1 MASERCEGKNN
12 RITNWGMVSNCT
24 IGNGAWVKQLD
35 DKWDDDSW
43 CWKWLLR
50 KRCEGRNTL
59 KMEFFSWQLFSLGV
73 SFSSDKEEL
82 DDDTKGDEND
92 GIASERCEGR
102 NNLPPEGKRSAG
114 SPANTSY
121 STILQPRYIA
131 SLWRYCSPDILRHSE
146 DIAVQI
152 LRHSQPHCIL
162 NWKYCFSQKDIA
174 CCKCWMTKLNFCL
187 PERFAF

>member
-1 MASERCEGKNN
+1 MKMMASERCEGKNN
-12 RITNWGMVSNCT
+12 RITNWGMVNVGENGGICT

-50 KRCEGRNTL
+50 KRCEGRNNL

-131 SLWRYCSPDILRHSE
+131 SLWRYCSPDILRHSY
-146 DIAVQI
+146 DIAAQI
-152 LRHSQPHCIL
+152 
-162 NWKYCFSQKDIA
+162 
-174 CCKCWMTKLNFCL
+174 
-187 PERFAF
+187 